1 MPKTIKYT
9 GTQIRWPE
17 LSVTGKQSIWNPG
30 QQEERADA
38 EAALLL
44 GTGKFE
50 AVATVAIT
58 ATPDQA
64 AAFPGL
70 VSGAGIG
77 RGLRTVILGDS
88 LAAYNSAGV
97 GISTIVLAA
106 GVITVVTASA
116 HQMRDGQ
123 KANVSGTSNATFH
136 ARNFPI
142 TYISSTSFS
151 YPAPAGA
158 TGVATGGGVLCQ
170 NQLSSCGD
178 FVHTNARLGSRMR
191 FVANLGIGGE
201 RADQIRARLDE
212 AFALSPDVLWFNA
225 GTNDVI
231 QDRDYALTIADIEYC
246 AAEAVRRNIL
256 FVIKTLPPF
265 ASGGAYYTAAR
276 NANLLNLN
284 TWHRNLATR
293 YRNVYVL
300 DLYRALIQPTDAS
313 GFGATAYFQAADSV
327 HYNPRGAARA
337 GALGAA
343 LLADVLPAI
352 DNRATS
358 ITDNY
363 GSNAANRDLHDRAP
377 WTATGGTVSAPATG
391 VAPTGWICEASAGWT
406 TPPAYSCPARA
417 DGLGYNI
424 SATGT
429 PGAANNTL
437 TIRTDSTAQNA
448 RLPSFVGK
456 KYRWICEVTVTN
468 AVAAG
473 LRTLEVYAAA
483 AVGAASGQ
491 IATALSG
498 LSQAGLLALDSD
510 TATTLTFPTAEFEI
524 PSGAVTNCSF
534 TVRGTMDAASASAI
548 TIAAGS
554 VRMQPMDD
562 Q

>member
-1 MPKTIKYT
+1 MTIEFFNDWQGFKAGQT
-9 GTQIRWPE
+9 RSPGASIETAAIGAGVARLVPAAPPQLQELLVTPE
-17 LSVTGKQSIWNPG
+17 
-30 QQEERADA
+30 
-38 EAALLL
+38 
-44 GTGKFE
+44 
-50 AVATVAIT
+50 
-58 ATPDQA
+58 QA

-88 LAAYNSAGV
+88 LAAYNNT
-97 GISTIVLAA
+97 GISISSITLAN
-106 GVITVVTASA
+106 GVITVGTSSA
-116 HQMRDGQ
+116 HQIRDGQ
-123 KANVSGTSNATFH
+123 RANVSGTSNATFH
-136 ARNFPI
+136 IRNTQI

-151 YPAPAGA
+151 YAAPAGA
-158 TGVATGGGVLCQ
+158 SGTATGGGVLCQ
-170 NQLSSCGD
+170 NQLNSCGD
-178 FVHTNARLGSRMR
+178 FVHTNARLGARMR
-191 FVANLGIGGE
+191 FVANLGIGGARSDE
-201 RADQIRARLDE
+201 IRSRLDE

-225 GTNDVI
+225 GTNDVL
-231 QDRDYALTIADIEYC
+231 QDRSFDLAIADIEYC
-246 AAEAVRRNIL
+246 VSEAVRRGIL
-256 FVIKTLPPF
+256 VVIKTLPPF
-265 ASGGAYYTAAR
+265 ASGGAFYTAAR
-276 NANLLNLN
+276 NTAINNLN
-284 TWHRNLATR
+284 TWITNLGTR

-300 DLYRALIQPTDAS
+300 EVHRALVQPLDS
-313 GFGATAYFQAADSV
+313 NGYGATAYFQAADSV
-327 HYNPRGAARA
+327 HYNPRGAARI
-337 GALGAA
+337 GALGAT
-343 LLADVLPAI
+343 LLANVLPAI
-352 DNRATS
+352 DNRVTS

-363 GSNAANRDLHDRAP
+363 GSNAANKDLHDRAP

-437 TIRTDSTAQNA
+437 TIRTDSTVQNA

-473 LRTLEVYAAA
+473 LRMLEVYAAA
-483 AVGAASGQ
+483 SVGSASGQ
-491 IATALSG
+491 IATAFAG

-510 TATTLTFPTAEFEI
+510 AATTLTFPTAEFEI
-524 PSGAVTNCSF
+524 PSGAVANCSF